1 MTYTANAAELRSLI
15 ERAEAQIAFNSD
27 GAETLKEIF
36 AEAKNRGYDTA
47 VMRKLIAMRKR
58 KPDEI
63 AEEEAI
69 LEIYKSAMGMV

>member
-58 KPDEI
+58 KPGEI

>member
-63 AEEEAI
+63 AEDEAI